1 MTALTALGGF
11 CLVDRVEARAKPANQ
26 ALPQELSLYAGSQS
40 CIECH
45 GKFYQLWST
54 SRHGLAM
61 QPYTLEFARSNLT
74 PQAKDLVIGKYHYVA
89 DIGPK
94 AG

>member
-1 MTALTALGGF
+1 MSKLLTALTSLTATGFVF
-11 CLVDRVEARAKPANQ
+11 CLVDCAAAEMKPADQ
-26 ALPQELSLYAGSQS
+26 AWKREISLYAGSKS

-61 QPYTLEFARSNLT
+61 QPIPRDPGSATLRQDLWLDLTPNLT
-74 PQAKDLVIGKYHYVA
+74 
-89 DIGPK
+89 
-94 AG
+94 